1 MTRSGASE
9 NDHQILVIGA
19 GFSGIGTAIR
29 LQQNGFDDFLLLD
42 EADGAGGTWH
52 WNRYPGIGV
61 DIPSFSYQF
70 SFEKRRNWRRTYATG
85 DELQT
90 YAEHCVA
97 KYGLR
102 QKIRFNTQVTR
113 AEFDKSSC
121 HWHVVT
127 AAGDELRARFLINAC
142 GVFNRP
148 ARPDIDGLDRFAGLT
163 MHTARWESCADLAG
177 QRVGI
182 IGTGASAVQVIPAIA
197 PRVRQL
203 TIFQRTPIWCLPKPD
218 WPLHGVVARLLGVVP
233 GAQALVRA
241 ASQVLVEL
249 TFVAPAQYG
258 GAIPGLAR
266 NSEKLA
272 KLYLR
277 AQVHDPVLRDKLTPR
292 YGFGCKRPG
301 FHNKYWATFNCDNVY
316 LETQAIDSV
325 TENGVRMCD
334 GYEHV
339 LDALILAT
347 GFKVMDPNN
356 WLSYELIGM
365 EGQALRTYWSDHR
378 LQAFYGVSVPGFPN
392 HFSIIGPY
400 GYNGSSYFSLI
411 EAQSAHIVRCLKRA
425 RALGATCV
433 AIQSQANDQ
442 YFEQMIRRR
451 RHQIFWQDSCA
462 QANSYYFD
470 NNGDVPLRPTTTLET
485 AWRSR
490 TFSLNDYTFC

>member
-1 MTRSGASE
+1 M
-9 NDHQILVIGA
+9 
-19 GFSGIGTAIR
+19 
-29 LQQNGFDDFLLLD
+29 
-42 EADGAGGTWH
+42 
-52 WNRYPGIGV
+52 
-61 DIPSFSYQF
+61 
-70 SFEKRRNWRRTYATG
+70 
-85 DELQT
+85 
-90 YAEHCVA
+90 A

-127 AAGDELRARFLINAC
+127 AAGDELRTRFLINAC

-148 ARPDIDGLDRFAGLT
+148 ARPDIDGLDSFAGLT

-203 TIFQRTPIWCLPKPD
+203 TVFQRTPIWCLPKPD

-301 FHNKYWATFNCDNVY
+301 FHNKYLATFNCDNVY

-378 LQAFYGVSVPGFPN
+378 LQAFSGVSVPGFPN

-411 EAQSAHIVRCLKRA
+411 EAQSAHIVRCLRRA
-425 RALGATCV
+425 RALGATYV

-485 AWRSR
+485 AWHSR